1 MSARITTDPT
11 SGVVTLRYYDTVAR
25 EVRTRQFVV
34 PADGGYVLELLAK
47 GDCRPGY
54 LTQGAPLI
62 AESSAELADVI
73 RREYRRMR
81 AAERRLVRKDINRV
95 LALYDVRHPAIR
107 HAVKKLL
114 MAGTRES
121 EKDVMRDLSEARDA
135 ITRAL
140 VMLREHGWPEF
151 NPEVKV
157 NAVRAE

>member
-1 MSARITTDPT
+1 MESDYTDAEGNVMGGAVVRARITADPT

-54 LTQGAPLI
+54 LTQGGAPLI

-81 AAERRLVRKDINRV
+81 AAERRLVSKRNQGS
-95 LALYDVRHPAIR
+95 
-107 HAVKKLL
+107 
-114 MAGTRES
+114 AGEGERQ
-121 EKDVMRDLSEARDA
+121 
-135 ITRAL
+135 
-140 VMLREHGWPEF
+140 
-151 NPEVKV
+151 
-157 NAVRAE
+157 

>member
-1 MSARITTDPT
+1 MEADFYTDAEGNVMGGAVVRARITADPT

-81 AAERRLVRKDINRV
+81 AAERRLVSKRNQGS
-95 LALYDVRHPAIR
+95 
-107 HAVKKLL
+107 
-114 MAGTRES
+114 AGKGERQ
-121 EKDVMRDLSEARDA
+121 
-135 ITRAL
+135 
-140 VMLREHGWPEF
+140 
-151 NPEVKV
+151 
-157 NAVRAE
+157 